1 MARPPKLGAEWFSHS
16 VHAFNDSKIEILRL
30 KHKNDGYAFYFYML
44 EQIYQKDN
52 YEMDLSGD
60 DAEDLVFIMS
70 SKLSITVDDFH
81 NILNTCLKCGLF
93 DKNTYEERKCITSNG
108 VKKRSQLLED
118 KREYDK
124 NRHKNNKLKNE
135 KDSFHSE
142 NEVKKNENDMNSHSF
157 HTHSIAKD
165 SIVKHSKAYNS
176 IEPND
181 TASPEKQDVVVADEK
196 VFVPDGSVAVFKRGM
211 SQTQKRRPLELR
223 DIPELLEN
231 WYFFRSILNEGIKPE
246 KIIALNNQLPVID
259 IARLWYWAKKNA
271 TKNVAGYFFKIF
283 DEIFDDPSEEI
294 IEAVK
299 EEMMSLNQ
307 KDPLLEERS
316 WRKKNDPNIYKQR
329 EETA

>member
-1 MARPPKLGAEWFSHS
+1 
-16 VHAFNDSKIEILRL
+16 
-30 KHKNDGYAFYFYML
+30 
-44 EQIYQKDN
+44 
-52 YEMDLSGD
+52 
-60 DAEDLVFIMS
+60 MS
-70 SKLSITVDDFH
+70 S
-81 NILNTCLKCGLF
+81 
-93 DKNTYEERKCITSNG
+93 Y
-108 VKKRSQLLED
+108 
-118 KREYDK
+118 
-124 NRHKNNKLKNE
+124 
-135 KDSFHSE
+135 
-142 NEVKKNENDMNSHSF
+142 SF

-165 SIVKHSKAYNS
+165 SIVKHSIAYNS

-196 VFVPDGSVAVFKRGM
+196 VFVPDGSVAVAVFKRGM

-231 WYFFRSILNEGIKPE
+231 WYFFRSILNEGIKPD
-246 KIIALNNQLPVID
+246 KIIELNNQLPVID

-299 EEMMSLNQ
+299 EEMMSLYQ

-316 WRKKNDPNIYKQR
+316 WRKKNNPNIYKQR